1 MDYIVDNE
9 KYFQLYNGKYNYI
22 LVCQILTWATETVL
36 NIKIKNSDNIFKVI
50 YNIKISEARQKKFL
64 DILKS
69 KNIIKKIIEIG
80 GNNITSHT
88 KFNKLNNKQ
97 FNDNHMIIERE
108 KNNSIYPTKTS
119 TEDDTKRHNTIY
131 TNNQCSKTIRKNNS
145 SLCGM
150 DSFNSNYKNKSKK
163 FNTISCSNKSIYNIN
178 TTINNCKDLSD
189 IKLKTEGSVVE
200 KEKEKEPLD
209 NERNKKY
216 TKKET
221 KNIILEKKNFQKEK
235 IVVSFKKAYNNNQ
248 YRSSHV
254 VEKEILNRIER
265 DKLNSEL
272 NIKTPMN
279 RPQKIKFNIN
289 NYKKMNSQNMK
300 HENTNISNTA
310 LKKINN
316 EKIRIGNIGAPNNME
331 PKDTIRKSVNKRLI
345 LPKKEDNQINNN
357 INNNNKNS
365 PKTIIINS
373 NMNINIYIN
382 SDKNYNNNINKDIAE
397 LLNVENLKK
406 VHMHTPNIILNE
418 K

>member
-1 MDYIVDNE
+1 MTKTNLADNNYYLPNGSSLSSNLAKIYFSRRKYLKTLITTIHKIISLNSESYFLSLFLMDIIFLKENLVKQFYDHFPMKMTEPPKDDIQIKNYVLLSLVCLIISYKFTGKGSTIYQLNNIVNIIDHIAGEKLGFNARDLVVGEACVIKILKYKLNFCTPYHYLVFFLHGIIFKRNMKPIGNNSEKKIFEKIYVKARELMDYIVDNE

-150 DSFNSNYKNKSKK
+150 DSFYSNYKNKSKK
-163 FNTISCSNKSIYNIN
+163 FNTISCSNKSLYNIN
-178 TTINNCKDLSD
+178 TTINNC
-189 IKLKTEGSVVE
+189 
-200 KEKEKEPLD
+200 
-209 NERNKKY
+209 R
-216 TKKET
+216 
-221 KNIILEKKNFQKEK
+221 
-235 IVVSFKKAYNNNQ
+235 
-248 YRSSHV
+248 
-254 VEKEILNRIER
+254 
-265 DKLNSEL
+265 
-272 NIKTPMN
+272 
-279 RPQKIKFNIN
+279 
-289 NYKKMNSQNMK
+289 
-300 HENTNISNTA
+300 
-310 LKKINN
+310 
-316 EKIRIGNIGAPNNME
+316 
-331 PKDTIRKSVNKRLI
+331 
-345 LPKKEDNQINNN
+345 
-357 INNNNKNS
+357 
-365 PKTIIINS
+365 
-373 NMNINIYIN
+373 
-382 SDKNYNNNINKDIAE
+382 
-397 LLNVENLKK
+397 
-406 VHMHTPNIILNE
+406 
-418 K
+418 